1 MNPLP
6 PRSSAWEFG
15 VKLPQNSSKSELLQ
29 EINQLKD
36 IIDEQ
41 KRIISS
47 MDSIENNILKMK
59 HQYKDKIVL
68 FDTLRNKIKELEKT
82 NEELN
87 ARIMI
92 LWRNSPTFEPKNNP
106 PPKLNSNV
114 PAFVPKPEKL
124 QPHAKILKLPKDP
137 KPEPNSNLRY

>member
-87 ARIMI
+87 A
-92 LWRNSPTFEPKNNP
+92 
-106 PPKLNSNV
+106 
-114 PAFVPKPEKL
+114 
-124 QPHAKILKLPKDP
+124 
-137 KPEPNSNLRY
+137 